1 MRYSHI
7 TGVKNTIK
15 GTSEAS
21 ETVSASGLDNT
32 VEDSSKGFVVGNNRT
47 VKSSSDT
54 IAVGFNSSDSAA
66 ITTTAKQAVILGSD
80 ANVTKDGGVALGY
93 KSIASTTAGVTGYDP
108 ETGAA
113 STKTD
118 ATWTSTA
125 GAVSIGADNYTPDA
139 ASAAEVALSLCM
151 A

>member
-1 MRYSHI
+1 MRYSQI

-32 VEDSSKGFVVGNNRT
+32 VEDSSKVFVVGNNRT

-93 KSIASTTAGVTGYDP
+93 KSIASTTVGRCRALPPTGCLRRP
-108 ETGAA
+108 
-113 STKTD
+113 
-118 ATWTSTA
+118 
-125 GAVSIGADNYTPDA
+125 
-139 ASAAEVALSLCM
+139 
-151 A
+151 